1 MDFSKLIDIISKTNI
16 SSDKIQELILMASK
30 MDLSNEDNQR
40 ILIREGAKVAK
51 KEMTPELEDKMID
64 LIREKGISN
73 ELFKYV
79 RNWSWNNNT

>member
-1 MDFSKLIDIISKTNI
+1 MDFSKLIDIISRTNI

-30 MDLSNEDNQR
+30 MDLSNEENQR

-79 RNWSWNNNT
+79 RN

>member
-16 SSDKIQELILMASK
+16 SSDKFQELILMASK
-30 MDLSNEDNQR
+30 MDLSNEENQR

-79 RNWSWNNNT
+79 RN

>member
-30 MDLSNEDNQR
+30 MDLSNEENQR

>member
-16 SSDKIQELILMASK
+16 SSDKIQELIVMASK
-30 MDLSNEDNQR
+30 MDVSNEDNQR
-40 ILIREGAKVAK
+40 IWIREGAKVAN

-79 RNWSWNNNT
+79 RNWSWSNNT

>member
-1 MDFSKLIDIISKTNI
+1 MDFSKLIDIISRTNI

-30 MDLSNEDNQR
+30 MDLSNEENQR

-79 RNWSWNNNT
+79 RNWSWSNNT

>member
-30 MDLSNEDNQR
+30 MDLSNEENQW

-79 RNWSWNNNT
+79 RNWSWSNNT

>member
-30 MDLSNEDNQR
+30 MDLSNEENQR

-79 RNWSWNNNT
+79 RNWSWSNNT

>member
-79 RNWSWNNNT
+79 RNWSWSNNT

>member
-79 RNWSWNNNT
+79 RN

>member
-1 MDFSKLIDIISKTNI
+1 MDFSKLIDIISKTNS

>member
-30 MDLSNEDNQR
+30 MDLSNEENQR

-79 RNWSWNNNT
+79 RN

>member
-79 RNWSWNNNT
+79 RNWSLNNNT

>member
-1 MDFSKLIDIISKTNI
+1 MHELQVLISKTNI

-79 RNWSWNNNT
+79 RN

>member
-51 KEMTPELEDKMID
+51 KEMTP
-64 LIREKGISN
+64 
-73 ELFKYV
+73 
-79 RNWSWNNNT
+79 